1 MLSGTSG
8 FSGFTYSNSNSK
20 GRNKNTNFNADFR
33 LEWKPDTLTNI
44 IFRPNVSYGKSNSYS
59 ISESGTFN
67 GDPFN
72 LVSNPNDYLN
82 KVLWGSADDPL
93 DEIRVNASNSESQSE
108 GQDLSANAS
117 LQVNRRLNNQGR
129 NITFRGTFSYGDN
142 DSEQFSESLTRYF
155 DKAANKAD
163 DERKQYITSPTKSYD
178 YTAELTYSE
187 PIAKATFCNS
197 VISFSINI
205 VKAIEVHTV

>member
-1 MLSGTSG
+1 M
-8 FSGFTYSNSNSK
+8 
-20 GRNKNTNFNADFR
+20 
-33 LEWKPDTLTNI
+33 EWKPDTLTNI

-72 LVSNPNDYLN
+72 LVSNPNDFLN

-93 DEIRVNASNSESQSE
+93 EAIRVNASNSESKSE
-108 GQDLSANAS
+108 GQSLSANGS

-142 DSEQFSESLTRYF
+142 NSELLLQPRVMIILP
-155 DKAANKAD
+155 N
-163 DERKQYITSPTKSYD
+163 
-178 YTAELTYSE
+178 
-187 PIAKATFCNS
+187 
-197 VISFSINI
+197 
-205 VKAIEVHTV
+205 